1 MFKHLSLALG
11 LSLALNADA
20 QQPVK
25 CATDEYHQEAIKQH
39 PELVKIEQEAN
50 EHALKSAP
58 SLNKASQ
65 IRYIP
70 VVFHVIHK
78 NGFENISQAQIMDQI
93 RILNEDFR
101 KKSGT
106 RGGSSTN
113 PLAADM
119 EFEFRLAQYDPNG
132 NKHDG
137 INRIYSS
144 LTDEANNSVKALSY
158 WDSEK
163 YLNVWVV
170 NTIAAIGVSGGTVLG
185 YAQFPWDRAS
195 KPTTDGIVIRADQV
209 GVVGI
214 GDDDQAGRT
223 LTHEIGHWLGLYH
236 TFQGGC
242 SGSGD
247 GVGDTPPVASASSG
261 CNKGRNSCNNDSPN
275 LPDQIENYMD
285 YSDGTCMELF
295 TLGQKTRV
303 QSIVQ
308 QYRSFLYTNVVTY
321 AGIDQ
326 AGNYVPV
333 TPSSFVAPISFTFET
348 GDPAATSGFRY
359 NNFNNNSNN
368 TTSNT
373 NGWAHNG
380 STGFTSSGSV
390 SMLNFN
396 NPTPALNSRD
406 GFQTPEINLAN
417 LNSPFLEFN
426 YAYAQKS
433 SVNFDSLCVYV
444 SGNFGMNEEQVFGE
458 TGSKLATTGIQT
470 NSFVPNNNEWRKVS
484 INLWKF
490 HLMNNVRVRFEFF
503 NRRGNNIYID
513 NISLLNGST
522 GVNDQLKKQ
531 MNFNMAPNPVSTG
544 ALVSFELKQSQY
556 VKISI
561 TDQLGKEVK
570 NIHNGTIDA
579 GKSELYI
586 ERSGIQS
593 GLYYIQFEAG
603 DQRFTH
609 KLLIN

>member
-1 MFKHLSLALG
+1 MFKNLFLALG
-11 LSLALNADA
+11 LSLALNSNA
-20 QQPVK
+20 QLTIK
-25 CATDEYHQEAIKQH
+25 CATDEYHHEAVKQN
-39 PELVKIEQEAN
+39 PELLKYEQEAN
-50 EHALKSAP
+50 AYATSNTN
-58 SLNKASQ
+58 SLNKATAV
-65 IRYIP
+65 RYIP
-70 VVFHVIHK
+70 VVFHIIHK
-78 NGFENISQAQIMDQI
+78 NGFENISQAQVMDQI

-101 KKSGT
+101 KKAGT
-106 RGGSSTN
+106 NGGLTTN

-137 INRIYSS
+137 INRVYST

-163 YLNVWVV
+163 YLNIWVV

-209 GVVGI
+209 GVVGT

-261 CNKGRNSCNNDSPN
+261 CNKGRNSCSNDSPN

-295 TLGQKTRV
+295 TAGQKSRV

-308 QYRSFLYTNVVTY
+308 QYRSFLFTNVITY
-321 AGIDQ
+321 AGID
-326 AGNYVPV
+326 ASGNYVPV
-333 TPSSFVAPISFTFET
+333 TPSAFAAPISFTFET
-348 GDPAATSGFRY
+348 GDPAVTSGFRY

-368 TTSNT
+368 TTNT
-373 NGWAHNG
+373 TGWAHNG
-380 STGFTSSGSV
+380 STGFSSNGSI

-396 NPTPALNSRD
+396 NATPALNSRD
-406 GFQTPEINLAN
+406 GFQTPEMNLTN
-417 LNSPFLEFN
+417 LGSPFLEF
-426 YAYAQKS
+426 YYSYAQKS
-433 SVNFDSLCVYV
+433 SVNFDSLCIYV
-444 SGNFGMNEEQVFGE
+444 SGNFGMKEEQIFGE
-458 TGSKLATTGIQT
+458 SGSKLATSGLQT
-470 NSFVPNNNEWRKVS
+470 ASFVPNSNEWKKVS

-503 NRRGNNIYID
+503 NRRGNNIYVD

-522 GVNDQLKKQ
+522 GLNDRLKEEVNFSL
-531 MNFNMAPNPVSTG
+531 APNPFSLD
-544 ALVSFELKQSQY
+544 ANISFELKQQQY
-556 VKISI
+556 VHISI
-561 TDQLGKEVK
+561 TDLLGKEVK
-570 NIHNGTIDA
+570 KIHTGTIHA
-579 GKSELYI
+579 GKNELYI
-586 ERSGIQS
+586 DRSGIQS
-593 GLYYIQFEAG
+593 GLYYLQFEAG